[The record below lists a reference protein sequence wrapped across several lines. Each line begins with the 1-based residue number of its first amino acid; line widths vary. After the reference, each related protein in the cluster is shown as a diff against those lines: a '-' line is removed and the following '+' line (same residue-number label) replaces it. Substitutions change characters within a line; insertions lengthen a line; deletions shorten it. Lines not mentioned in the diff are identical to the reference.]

1 MEDAAVTE
9 WAKKYKVILM
19 FPMMKFV
26 MGTMC
31 YMLSVILTSWRDLD
45 GDDLAQTLALVIGI
59 MSVGMVWAAFF
70 LIQHSKIS
78 GSTIKKA
85 PKPKGNTVAA
95 ADAAATGAAVA
106 KGQAS

>member
-1 MEDAAVTE
+1 
-9 WAKKYKVILM
+9 M

-85 PKPKGNTVAA
+85 PKPKGNAVAA
-95 ADAAATGAAVA
+95 ADAAAAGAAVA